1 MSLRGIRFWWLVLLA
16 LLACST
22 LAGAQKVKLAPTAL
36 AFGNQLVNAASS
48 SKSIT
53 LTNTDVVSSLAIS
66 SIEASGNYAQTNN
79 CGNSVAPGAKC
90 TITVTFTPTVAGAI
104 TGAITLMDNAAN
116 SPQLDNLSGT
126 GIYPL
131 SFTPTSLSFGTV
143 SVGNTSAAKIIT
155 LTNNR
160 DSAMSLSFNA
170 SGNFAVSGSGTTCT
184 ASLGPKAS
192 CAIAVTFAPTTIGTI
207 KGALTLIHD
216 AGFSPREACLTGTG
230 SGSATASLKIA
241 PVSLS
246 FTSVVGVASAAKVA
260 TITNASAS
268 PVTINSISASSVYSW
283 SGSGGTPCAP
293 GPLAAG
299 AKCTLAVTYTPT
311 VSGANTGAVT
321 ISYTGSS
328 SPQMLKLSGKSL
340 MPVTFSPTSLT
351 FSAQPVGVPSPPK
364 TVTLTNNQSAALAL
378 TSIVTS
384 GQYGIVSAGSNPCGN
399 SVPAKG
405 TCTIGVAFT
414 PVSAATIKGVVT
426 IAHDA
431 LFSPQEIKLT
441 GTGKA
446 AATVARFAIFP
457 DNDYKTLSVYS
468 IDAGTGKM
476 RPNGQRL
483 VGPDLY
489 TNPSTTVVHPSGKF
503 VYTDAGFVGIYGYTV
518 NADGSLSPV
527 PGSPFSASRPGN
539 LAIAP
544 NGKFFYMLD
553 SVTLRGFTVNASTG
567 SLTQISGMPSI
578 TFSGRAMTFDP
589 ATKYLYAQVDGGY
602 EDTTILVFAIDSGT
616 GVLTSVQS
624 ILAPGTGRSSGM
636 AVDPSGKFLYATG
649 FDNGAVDGF
658 TINSATGELTLIA
671 GSPFVGG
678 YPGESLSVDPL
689 GKYVYA
695 GNRGGVA
702 MYTINSSTGA
712 LSEVAGSPFL
722 TSLGELGSIA
732 PDPTGKFLYIDHNWA
747 MTAVAVDRSADTLT
761 VLNTVKTRSTSG
773 SGRWSRFQISTGP
786 TALSY
791 TPKFAY
797 VLNNT
802 ANSVSSYT
810 INATSGVLTQ
820 VGSAVATGG
829 NNPQAMATDWFG
841 KFLYVVNQDSSTVS
855 AFKVNPT
862 TGALSVASGSP
873 YATGPAPTGVAVE
886 TSGRFVY
893 VANSGDE
900 SVTIYSIDPTTGGLT
915 QAGMALGIGQCTGAR
930 SLTVDW
936 KGRDLYEVCSASNK
950 TLQRSMD
957 AATGLLSTPQPFAHG
972 GISFNLSPYGAAAP
986 HSTYWHSY
994 AYQVIPADQA
1004 INQFL
1009 VGNVGDLY
1017 FVSAGPTGVNQG
1029 MILDPL
1035 NRFAYAANSTANNIR
1050 AYTIDPAAGTLTQVA
1065 GSPWGAGTFP
1075 VAAAEDATGRF
1086 LYVVNRDSNTV
1097 SGFTIGQSTGALTA
1111 MSPPTFNTGEDPVQ
1125 ILTTWTLQ

>member
-1 MSLRGIRFWWLVLLA
+1 MNAPRLPIRPFHLVILA
-16 LLACST
+16 LLCVPV
-22 LAGAQKVKLAPTAL
+22 LAQTVKLSPASL
-36 AFGNQLVNAASS
+36 SFGNQVISGTSAT
-48 SKSIT
+48 KSAT
-53 LTNTDVVSSLAIS
+53 LTNSDKVNSLTIDD
-66 SIEASGNYAQTNN
+66 IEASGNYAQTNN
-79 CGNSVAPGAKC
+79 CGSALAPGAKC
-90 TITVTFTPTVAGAI
+90 TISVTFTPLLPGAI
-104 TGAITLMDNAAN
+104 TGEITFQDNAAN
-116 SPQLDNLSGT
+116 SPQMVNLSGT

-131 SFTPTSLSFGTV
+131 SFKPTSLSFGTV
-143 SVGNTSAAKIIT
+143 SVGNTSTAQTIT

-160 DSAMSLSFNA
+160 SSALSLSFIA
-170 SGNFAVSGSGTTCT
+170 SGNFAVAGSGTPCG
-184 ASLGPKAS
+184 ASLAS
-192 CAIAVTFAPTTIGTI
+192 KTSCTIGVTFSPTTAGTI
-207 KGALTLIHD
+207 KGALTLIHS
-216 AGFSPREACLTGTG
+216 AAFSPQEVGLTGTG
-230 SGSATASLKIA
+230 SGSVTAPLKIA

-246 FTSVVGVASAAKVA
+246 FTSVVGAASAAKTA
-260 TITNASAS
+260 TITNTSAS
-268 PVTINSISASSVYSW
+268 PVTINSISASSVYTW
-283 SGSGGTPCAP
+283 TGSGGTPCAP
-293 GPLAAG
+293 GTLAAG

-311 VSGANTGAVT
+311 VPGTDTGAVT
-321 ISYTGSS
+321 ISYTGST

-364 TVTLTNNQSAALAL
+364 TVTLTNNQSVALAL

-405 TCTIGVAFT
+405 SCTIGVAFT

-426 IAHDA
+426 ISHGA

-446 AATVARFAIFP
+446 PSTVARFAIFP

-489 TNPSTTVVHPSGKF
+489 TNPALAVVHPSGKF
-503 VYTDAGFVGIYGYTV
+503 VYTEAGFIGIYGYTV

-527 PGSPFSASRPGN
+527 PGSPFSASRPAN

-553 SVTLRGFTVNASTG
+553 SVTLRGFTVNPTTG
-567 SLTQISGMPSI
+567 SLTPISGMPSI
-578 TFSGRAMTFDP
+578 TFSGSAMTFDP
-589 ATKYLYAQVDGGY
+589 ASKYLYAQVDGGY

-636 AVDPSGKFLYATG
+636 AVDPSGKSLYATG
-649 FDNGAVDGF
+649 FDHGAVDAF

-671 GSPFVGG
+671 GSPFIGG

-695 GNRGGVA
+695 GNRGGVT
-702 MYTINSSTGA
+702 MYAINSSTGA
-712 LSEVAGSPFL
+712 LTEIEGSPFL

-791 TPKFAY
+791 SPKFAY

-802 ANSVSSYT
+802 ANSVSAYT
-810 INATSGVLTQ
+810 INATSGALTQ

-862 TGALSVASGSP
+862 TGALSVVSGSP

-900 SVTIYSIDPTTGGLT
+900 SLTIYSIDPTTGGLT
-915 QAGMALGIGQCTGAR
+915 QSGMALGVGQCTGAR

-936 KGRDLYEVCSASNK
+936 KGRDLYEVCAASNK
-950 TLQRSMD
+950 TLQRAID

-972 GISFNLSPYGAAAP
+972 GISFNLSPYGAASP
-986 HSTYWHSY
+986 YPTYWHSY

-1029 MILDPL
+1029 MTLDPL
-1035 NRFAYAANSTANNIR
+1035 NRFAYAANSSANNIR
-1050 AYTIDPAAGTLTQVA
+1050 AYMIDPATGTLTQVP

-1097 SGFTIGQSTGALTA
+1097 SGFTIDQSTGALTPT
-1111 MSPPTFNTGEDPVQ
+1111 SPSTFSTGTHPVA
-1125 ILTTWTLQ
+1125 LVTTWALQ